1 MRDQTDAGD
10 SSVAQKINDLN
21 AGWRN
26 QVTQVLGLDSTN
38 FQLAQGML
46 GLQTSDSSGLFLMA
60 DAVPP
65 VSTTAYFD
73 ASGKNKRSTAYNQL
87 LHALNLSTASDLRDV
102 LGDMYSKWIDY
113 RNTDSNWKADT
124 TQRQLF
130 DQFANRYLDPVKK
143 NEGDQVFARAESD
156 PLTIAL
162 NNFVNTSF
170 FQEFTDSAGDKYSLA
185 KYSGTTDAA
194 NAAINGG
201 GGPVT
206 IDYNSSTADTSSV
219 GTTVHGS
226 ASGFYSIFSGGV
238 SVDFQRLNE
247 MAASSNFTIKGT
259 IGKYGTMTTEG
270 AQWYDGSEV
279 SRSYNAKNDYD
290 VWDKN
295 SNQGDWDSF
304 FSENGSLA
312 RRISQLVLV
321 SDYDLTVTSSA
332 SYSTSDYQKI
342 STEAHFGVWPF
353 FSGTTKATHEQK
365 FTHNEDGTLSVNY
378 KLAKGLI
385 QIWGA
390 TIESAPN

>member
-1 MRDQTDAGD
+1 
-10 SSVAQKINDLN
+10 
-21 AGWRN
+21 
-26 QVTQVLGLDSTN
+26 
-38 FQLAQGML
+38 
-46 GLQTSDSSGLFLMA
+46 MA

-87 LHALNLSTASDLRDV
+87 LHALNLSTASDLRDA

-113 RNTDSNWKADT
+113 RNDASNWKPDT

-130 DQFANRYLDPVKK
+130 NQFANRYLDPVVK
-143 NEGDQVFARAESD
+143 NAGDQVFALAESE

-170 FQEFTDSAGDKYSLA
+170 YQEFKDSAGDPVSLP
-185 KYSGTTDAA
+185 KYSGTVDAA
-194 NAAINGG
+194 KAAINGG

-206 IDYNSSTADTSSV
+206 IDYNSATADTSSN

-226 ASGFYSIFSGGV
+226 ASGFYSIFSGGA
-238 SVDFQRLNE
+238 SVDFQSLNE
-247 MAASSNFTIKGT
+247 LATSSNFSIKGT
-259 IGKYGTMTTEG
+259 IGKYGTMTTQA
-270 AQWYDGSEV
+270 AQWYDGSQV

-312 RRISQLVLV
+312 RRVSQLLLV

-332 SYSTSDYQKI
+332 SYSKSDYQKI
-342 STEAHFGVWPF
+342 STEARFGVWPF
-353 FSGTTKATHEQK
+353 FSGTAKATHEQK
-365 FTHNEDGTLSVNY
+365 FTHNEDGSFSVRY
-378 KLAKGLI
+378 KLDKGKT

-390 TIESAPN
+390 TIQSAPN